1 MPTFFILWI
10 GNNDILLNAASGSP
24 GSANPTFGEG
34 LTDVTPTATFVAD
47 YPGLVGDLKSATNKG
62 LLISI
67 PKVDTIPYF
76 TTVPYNAIPLDA
88 ATATLLNLQFSDYN
102 TNVMG
107 LIGTDCGDGALGADE
122 AAARQ
127 VVFQAGNNA
136 ALILDETLTSLTGCS
151 GLLANMRQATADD
164 LILLPTS
171 EKLGVEDVPGNPA
184 TIWGVSNPL
193 LDVDVLIKDEADS
206 LEAVRQAYNAVIKAQ
221 ADADPDILFYDAAE
235 SLQEL
240 NDTGISYG
248 SGGITSAFIQG
259 GGFSADGIHPTAR
272 GYAVIANEI
281 FKVIN
286 AGFGAYIPPVDPNQY
301 TTVFYQ

>member
-1 MPTFFILWI
+1 M
-10 GNNDILLNAASGSP
+10 
-24 GSANPTFGEG
+24 
-34 LTDVTPTATFVAD
+34 
-47 YPGLVGDLKSATNKG
+47 
-62 LLISI
+62 
-67 PKVDTIPYF
+67 
-76 TTVPYNAIPLDA
+76 
-88 ATATLLNLQFSDYN
+88 
-102 TNVMG
+102 
-107 LIGTDCGDGALGADE
+107 
-122 AAARQ
+122 
-127 VVFQAGNNA
+127 
-136 ALILDETLTSLTGCS
+136 
-151 GLLANMRQATADD
+151 
-164 LILLPTS
+164 
-171 EKLGVEDVPGNPA
+171 
-184 TIWGVSNPL
+184 
-193 LDVDVLIKDEADS
+193 LIKDEADS